1 MLWPGLENPQRQL
14 FSNTGV
20 IVRALIIVT
29 TSRDNEKPNRMYIS
43 PQQSRF
49 TQTESL
55 KPFTFISLD
64 DSTVL
69 SSRELGIRKEYY
81 INKTQQCG
89 LFQDQSVAQLR
100 KKSQHA
106 LISQGSGLLMTLS
119 FMLLLSDNK
128 LILAAS
134 SGSEV
139 DSFLIPS
146 VIGSRLQGSWVT
158 SDNFVAILSCSSS
171 SFLFFFLFTQSYY
184 VWYPIRSWFCVTC
197 FRLGATDHREPTELI
212 VGSWLRDRKSYLT
225 QWKQRPK
232 SIARRGHMQSAIFF
246 SYLCFICPWKYSVL
260 TI

>member
-1 MLWPGLENPQRQL
+1 M
-14 FSNTGV
+14 
-20 IVRALIIVT
+20 RALIIVT

-128 LILAAS
+128 ILATS

-139 DSFLIPS
+139 KSLVDLFVSPS
-146 VIGSRLQGSWVT
+146 VIGSRLQSSWVT

-184 VWYPIRSWFCVTC
+184 VWYPIRS
-197 FRLGATDHREPTELI
+197 
-212 VGSWLRDRKSYLT
+212 
-225 QWKQRPK
+225 
-232 SIARRGHMQSAIFF
+232 
-246 SYLCFICPWKYSVL
+246 
-260 TI
+260 